1 MLPHERNGTVNT
13 SKYDAE
19 TRSQFK
25 RDQRTPA
32 YRELQRRFAEERSQL
47 ETKLRE
53 RNASIDRLTKRLIEA
68 GFNADEVA
76 KLAA

>member
-1 MLPHERNGTVNT
+1 MDSSQYP
-13 SKYDAE
+13 AE
-19 TRSQFK
+19 TRKSFK

-32 YRELQRRFAEERSQL
+32 YRELQRRSSEERTKL

-53 RNASIDRLTKRLIEA
+53 RNEAIDRLKKKLLEA
-68 GFNADEVA
+68 GFKEDEVA